1 MTANIISALLPFA
14 IKILSMYFESKDVD
28 LKSKKEWKQFLERV
42 QSKPSTSVR
51 LKKSVDAQLDR
62 LRKQI

>member
-1 MTANIISALLPFA
+1 MTATIITALLPFA
-14 IKILSMYFESKDVD
+14 IKILSLYFESKDVD
-28 LKSKKEWKQFLERV
+28 KKSKLDWKQFLEKV

-62 LRKQI
+62 LRKQV